1 MANEE
6 RTESAT
12 PKRREKERDKGNI
25 AKSQDFTSSLMLTL
39 GVGLLYALSNSI
51 LENIQSL
58 LYQTFT
64 HLDPN
69 DINELNPMGIFIPYA
84 QVTGKILLPFLFLLC
99 VGAALILRLQTGAL
113 FAKEALKP
121 NFERLSPGN
130 MVKMLLKSLTFLNPK
145 P

>member
-69 DINELNPMGIFIPYA
+69 DINELYD
-84 QVTGKILLPFLFLLC
+84 Q
-99 VGAALILRLQTGAL
+99 
-113 FAKEALKP
+113 
-121 NFERLSPGN
+121 
-130 MVKMLLKSLTFLNPK
+130 
-145 P
+145 